1 MTTKRTDLGELTD
14 MAAVSDLISIEGLQV
29 VDVGCGP
36 GIISR
41 ELAAAGAVVLAVEPD
56 PIQAQKNRQTSA
68 TPGLTFVEARA
79 EELPLEAKSVDGVF
93 FFRSLHHVPIARME
107 EALCEAVRV
116 LKPETGFLWVLEPG
130 MSGTHF
136 RAMRPFHD
144 ETLVRIE
151 AQAAL
156 GRSMLRLFRSE
167 ECYQYVQSPRY
178 PNFEAMVG
186 RVTGQTFNDIRR
198 ERVETDEVRALF
210 EAGRTDDGDYVFDQP
225 MLLNVYRG
233 PVI

>member
-1 MTTKRTDLGELTD
+1 MITNRTDLGELTD

-41 ELAAAGAVVLAVEPD
+41 ELAAAGAVVLGVEPD
-56 PIQAQKNRQTSA
+56 PIQAQKNRQASA

-79 EELPLEAKSVDGVF
+79 EELPLEAGSVDGVF

-107 EALCEAVRV
+107 DALSEAARV
-116 LKPETGFLWVLEPG
+116 LKPETGFLWILEPG
-130 MSGTHF
+130 MTGTHF

-144 ETLVRIE
+144 ETLVRTE

-156 GRSMLRLFRSE
+156 GRSMSRLFRSE

-178 PNFEAMVG
+178 ANFEAMVA